1 MNQKYVLFELNG
13 KNELTKRMPINL
25 SVVLDRSGSMNGK
38 PIHYCKEATKFIINQ
53 LQEKDL
59 LSVIV
64 FDDNVNT
71 VLPPQEVSYK
81 DLLKAKVDQIQPGGM
96 TNLSGGMTN
105 LSGGLIQGCQHLLS
119 QNTDQYVNRLNLLSD
134 GQAIGELQT
143 LIN

>member
-1 MNQKYVLFELNG
+1 MSQNLSFSYAFLQNYLPITGLNQMYVLFELNG

-59 LSVIV
+59 LSVVV
-64 FDDNVNT
+64 FDDKVNT

-81 DLLKAKVDQIQPGGM
+81 DLLKAKVDQIQ
-96 TNLSGGMTN
+96 SGGMTN

-119 QNTDQYVNRLNLLSD
+119 QNTDQ
-134 GQAIGELQT
+134 
-143 LIN
+143 